1 METEIMNN
9 IRRILLPT
17 LTLVTVAGMAM
28 AQGYTEL
35 DTDTDG
41 LLNLAEIQVVLPE
54 LTEDTFAALDSSGDG
69 LLDGAEI
76 TAGQDAGLLPAAE

>member
-1 METEIMNN
+1 MNN